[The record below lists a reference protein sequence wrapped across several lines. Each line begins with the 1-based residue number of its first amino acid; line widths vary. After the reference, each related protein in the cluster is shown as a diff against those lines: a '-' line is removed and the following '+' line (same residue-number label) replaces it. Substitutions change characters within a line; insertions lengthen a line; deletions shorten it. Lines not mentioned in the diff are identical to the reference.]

1 MGRMLPNFTDIQA
14 NKDESLWRVIYIIPG
29 IIGAISGLLV
39 LFVFT
44 EEPISFCIMR
54 GLDEEGKRHMA
65 RVY

>member
-14 NKDESLWRVIYIIPG
+14 NKDDSLWRVIYIIPG

-44 EEPISFCIMR
+44 EEPISFCIM
-54 GLDEEGKRHMA
+54 
-65 RVY
+65 